1 MEFGQFHAG
10 CHKKSDLFIVHW
22 QPSIQQGEIDKDCM
36 FSNDYEDECA
46 TICKICTRQTQTSP
60 SWNTHLKLTILFNR
74 HLNFGNLGAH
84 LHQSHG
90 IKMRDY
96 QEKFG
101 EPEITRKS
109 YHECGICHET
119 LLFIR
124 WLSFCWNCEHDHL
137 HPNEWTF
144 TSRYHLTM
152 HVKNK
157 HGLTIGEY
165 NKKHMQVLITDA
177 HQSPLA
183 THHFTSGQ
191 SWYKVIKNFISASQ
205 CRVQWDESK
214 FWQGKKNRDTE
225 GVKIISI
232 STVLA

>member
-1 MEFGQFHAG
+1 M
-10 CHKKSDLFIVHW
+10 
-22 QPSIQQGEIDKDCM
+22 
-36 FSNDYEDECA
+36 
-46 TICKICTRQTQTSP
+46 QTQTQIRVQIQTPWEIYIKS
-60 SWNTHLKLTILFNR
+60 NHIITR

-96 QEKFG
+96 QVWIFFVTSLFLFGHQEKFG

-124 WLSFCWNCEHDHL
+124 WQLLAWNLNPSAYHV
-137 HPNEWTF
+137 F

-165 NKKHMQVLITDA
+165 NKKHMQVCIHNIRSFCNA
-177 HQSPLA
+177 HS
-183 THHFTSGQ
+183 H
-191 SWYKVIKNFISASQ
+191 WVN
-205 CRVQWDESK
+205 D
-214 FWQGKKNRDTE
+214 
-225 GVKIISI
+225 
-232 STVLA
+232 